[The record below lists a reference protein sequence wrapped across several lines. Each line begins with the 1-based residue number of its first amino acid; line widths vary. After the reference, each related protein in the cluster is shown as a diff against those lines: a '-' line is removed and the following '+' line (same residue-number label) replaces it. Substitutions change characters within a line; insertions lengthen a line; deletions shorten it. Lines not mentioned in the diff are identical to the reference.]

1 MGIVF
6 TISEILLV
14 ISFILI
20 KKTEKKINIL
30 SFVSMTIGLLFCY
43 NAFISYVLTF
53 FTIPS
58 TLVNLSIINVR
69 YISYI
74 FYVNNF

>member
-6 TISEILLV
+6 ALSEILLI

-30 SFVSMTIGLLFCY
+30 SFISLTIGLLFCY